1 MIIITSAFFCSSGE
15 SVVHVRF
22 KSLEV
27 LLLDDNHLSDLSTFA
42 SLAALPE
49 LRELNL
55 DKNGVEVIP
64 HLKAS

>member
-1 MIIITSAFFCSSGE
+1 
-15 SVVHVRF
+15 VHVRF